1 MAQHGYLREYDEG
14 WDRGENR
21 DRWRE
26 EDRERGWRGSD
37 RDWSDRDESER
48 SRNFMLGNRDR
59 GWERDRDYERGYL
72 GSSRDEFRN
81 RFRDDDREFR
91 GTSEGHR
98 DPRSSTG
105 LLGSRFSGDRQHS
118 PRHFSSR
125 QDDHYLSWRDR
136 QMDALDRDYA
146 DYCRERE
153 AQFHQDFDTWRSQRH
168 GNPEPLRTGM
178 TQTGLSADPTGEL
191 QLTSDE
197 AIEPATGPDPTATA
211 TLGTSGDRGGR

>member
-14 WDRGENR
+14 WDRGEDR

-26 EDRERGWRGSD
+26 DDRERSWQTS
-37 RDWSDRDESER
+37 
-48 SRNFMLGNRDR
+48 DR
-59 GWERDRDYERGYL
+59 GWRDRERNRDFMFSDRNRDWEGDPNQGGGFL
-72 GSSRDEFRN
+72 GEDETARN
-81 RFRDDDREFR
+81 RFGDEDRQFR
-91 GTSEGHR
+91 GGSEA
-98 DPRSSTG
+98 RSDERGSYG
-105 LLGSRFSGDRQHS
+105 FVGSRFGRDRERS

-153 AQFHQDFDTWRSQRH
+153 AQFHRDFDSWRRHRH

-191 QLTSDE
+191 QLTSE
-197 AIEPATGPDPTATA
+197 EEVKPETGPDPTATA
-211 TLGTSGDRGGR
+211 TLGTSGGGSR